1 MSFGANLKKLREMKG
16 ISTTELAEEACI
28 AQPTVV
34 KYENGQTLPNA
45 VTAVRIAKRLGTTV
59 EALVGEEV

>member
-1 MSFGANLKKLREMKG
+1 MKG

-34 KYENGQTLPNA
+34 KYENGQALPNA